1 MYEGDRKA
9 GVACGKGIFKSQDG
23 TVYEGEF
30 RNDVRDGKG
39 KFVDKQGNVYVGDYE
54 KGKRHGVGSITF
66 RGVGTVT
73 LRFSDGEVTEA
84 LDFKFDP
91 ESEWARKEF

>member
-1 MYEGDRKA
+1 MYD
-9 GVACGKGIFKSQDG
+9 
-23 TVYEGEF
+23 GEF

-39 KFVDKQGNVYVGDYE
+39 RFVDQFGNVYVGDYA

-66 RGVGTVT
+66 VKVGTVT
-73 LRFSDGEVTEA
+73 LRFNDGEVAEA
-84 LDFKFDP
+84 LGFKFDP